1 MFSVHFPWTNYGNG
15 KVSDQWRRSAAGGW
29 FPAMETM
36 SGLPSSHFGLPFLVR
51 LQNLEA
57 RQPQRNRRNLMS
69 RNCHQENIGNPIPA
83 LAFPG
88 FSLSKRTV
96 VPKILDIPR
105 AQRTALGWVTVVPS
119 GRPGEMWPTSCQ
131 LNSCS
136 ARESSTTYCV
146 WDIYIIDTLCVYI

>member
-69 RNCHQENIGNPIPA
+69 WNCTRKTSETPYQHWLSLGFPYQKGLWSPKFWTYHVHNVLRWAESLLFQAGDLVKCGQHHVSWILAPQENQ
-83 LAFPG
+83 
-88 FSLSKRTV
+88 
-96 VPKILDIPR
+96 
-105 AQRTALGWVTVVPS
+105 AQHIVYG
-119 GRPGEMWPTSCQ
+119 
-131 LNSCS
+131 
-136 ARESSTTYCV
+136 
-146 WDIYIIDTLCVYI
+146 IYIYI